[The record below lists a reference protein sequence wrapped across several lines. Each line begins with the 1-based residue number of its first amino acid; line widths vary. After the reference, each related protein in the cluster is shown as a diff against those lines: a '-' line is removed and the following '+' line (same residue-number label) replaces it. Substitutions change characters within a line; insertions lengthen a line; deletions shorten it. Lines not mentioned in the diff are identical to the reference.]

1 MRKLL
6 YTLFCYTA
14 SVTLGCAQLHTAHWH
29 LLDTG
34 SGLSSNQVRGIT
46 QASNGLMVIKT
57 TEQINVY
64 NGVTV
69 QHYPYERTHHYAWS
83 YDGVSKE
90 YHDHQG
96 RVWMKAREHLTLLDL
111 HTGQYVSDITGQLAL
126 MGMERPI
133 KDLFVDDQQCF
144 WMVTADNDIVTY
156 DTTERKIRT
165 LLHGST
171 AKMLRYGKLLEMT
184 RYKNFCWLL
193 FDSGTLVCLDYVSG
207 EVVTEESYFAGRSPI
222 GHTQQSEVRVKLHP
236 DLHGNLWIAIGQCI
250 YHYDR
255 LERVCKEVYAIN
267 GKDNFFTCMDI
278 DRHGNVWAGTSKSGI
293 VTIGHDTH
301 EATLTPEFNIPGY
314 GTIHNDTQDIY
325 CDDAG
330 GVWVG
335 TLFMGLCYHH
345 PMMNRFGYAS
355 TSNSIQ
361 QITNENVRCFLP
373 CPDGTV
379 LVGSGHGLFRFAPQT
394 GSMTRLFEVAENDI
408 VISLYRDSRGRTWA
422 GTFLNSYYLIG
433 DNCIRGSQLSTQPN
447 ANVGRTMCE
456 DSEGRLWISTNAGI
470 ALYDDHTLSIEHLL
484 TESHPEL
491 SQHKSIQALYPDSD
505 GRGFTAL
512 GFTGIFHYDTHN
524 DKVSIPTWAEELGI
538 QHDNAYCMLRDGR
551 GILWI
556 GTSQG
561 IILYDTQHKREL
573 GRLTT
578 DKGLNNNNVFSI
590 TATPEGDIWAGT
602 DNGVSR
608 IVVSEEADVY
618 RFHIQS
624 YDQNDGV
631 QPGKF
636 YENAI
641 CCTPDGKVFF
651 GGVNGLSYID
661 ATTMDDMV
669 LPQHQP
675 IFTSLQ
681 LFGQEIATGK
691 EHGKRIVLPGNI
703 CYTRELTFRHNQNNI
718 TLSFSPLKYPG
729 NKHLH
734 YRYKLHG
741 NDKDW
746 SEGRANGLGQITYT
760 DVRPGNYTLEVC
772 CRTATGEWSTQ
783 SATIGIRVKP
793 PFWSTWWARL
803 IYLLLL
809 AVLSYY
815 AYRMGQHHRRSMLLQ
830 EAKAQRQQQQEEL
843 NQMKFRFFTNVSHEF
858 RTPLTLIITPLE
870 AILHR
875 NTDIRLQEQ
884 LKPIYANAQRLLQ
897 LVNQLLDFR
906 RLEMG
911 GEQLTLKTGE
921 LVRFIDDLCNNFKDT
936 AEEKQIALTFDS
948 EVEYLY
954 IAFDSDKVYKIIANL
969 LSNAFK
975 YTPAGGKVNV
985 LIGTDEDRQHARI
998 TVSDTGQGIDPD
1010 ELHHIWKRFYQAEA
1024 QEKSPSLKGS
1034 GIGLHMVK
1042 EYTEM
1047 HQGHIDVQS
1056 QPGQG
1061 TTFTVYMPT
1070 TLHPTQ
1076 EHAEETTT
1084 ESQENVGSEEA
1095 GKHSILVVDDN
1106 DEFRHFMTSQL
1117 KAEGYTV
1124 LEAADGVEAETM
1136 AIAHNPSIVVTD
1148 LMMPR
1153 RDGIELTH
1161 VLKANIAI
1169 SHIPVILLT
1178 AKAGDEAKIDAYRA
1192 GADDYIAKP
1201 FNYELLLLRI
1211 QQLIEQQR
1219 QRQQQFKTSI
1229 DITPSKI
1236 AVTSLDEELIRRA
1249 MEVIEKHISDGEF
1262 GIEQLAAEVAMSK
1275 THLNRKIQ
1283 GIAGM
1288 TPLQFIRSIRLKRA
1302 AQLLRDSQYNIS
1314 EIAYMAGFN
1323 TLKYFNKHF
1332 KEEFGM
1338 TPTQYR
1344 EEHGTK

>member
-1 MRKLL
+1 MRRLL
-6 YTLFCYTA
+6 YTLLCYTA
-14 SVTLGCAQLHTAHWH
+14 SATLCCAQLHTAHWH

-46 QASNGLMVIKT
+46 QTSNGLMVIKT
-57 TEQINVY
+57 AEQVNVY

-69 QHYPYERTHHYAWS
+69 QHYPYERIHHYAWP

-96 RVWMKAREHLTLLDL
+96 RVWIKTWEHLTLLDL

-126 MGMERPI
+126 MGMKRPI
-133 KDLFVDDQQCF
+133 KDLYIDSYKAFWFV
-144 WMVTADNDIVTY
+144 TTDNDIVTY
-156 DTTERKIRT
+156 DTESGQTRT
-165 LLHGST
+165 LLPGST
-171 AKMLRYGKLLEMT
+171 DKMQRYGKLLEMT

-207 EVVTEESYFAGRSPI
+207 EAVTEETHLTGRLPMDA
-222 GHTQQSEVRVKLHP
+222 TQQSEMRVGLHP
-236 DLHGNLWIAIGQCI
+236 DSNGNLWVAIGQYI

-255 LERVCKEVYAIN
+255 LERTWEEVCAIN

-278 DRHGNVWAGTSKSGI
+278 DRQGSVWAGTSKSGI
-293 VTIGHDTH
+293 VTIDHDTY
-301 EATLTPEFNIPGY
+301 ATREIPRFSIPGY
-314 GTIHNDTQDIY
+314 GQICNDTQSIY

-355 TSNSIQ
+355 TTNSTQ

-379 LVGSGHGLFRFAPQT
+379 LVGSGQGLFRFAPQT

-408 VISLYRDSRGRTWA
+408 VISLYRDSQGRTWA

-433 DNCIRGSQLSTQPN
+433 DNDIKGSQLSTQPN

-470 ALYDDHTLSIEHLL
+470 ALYDDHTRSIEHLL

-491 SQHKSIQALYPDSD
+491 SQHKSIQTLYPDSD
-505 GRGFTAL
+505 GHGFTAL
-512 GFTGIFHYDTHN
+512 GPTGIFHYATHT
-524 DKVSIPTWAEELGI
+524 DKVSIPAWAEELGI
-538 QHDNAYCMLRDGR
+538 QHGSAYCMLRDGR

-556 GTSQG
+556 GTAQG
-561 IILYDTQHKREL
+561 LILYDTKQMREL
-573 GRLTT
+573 ERLTT
-578 DKGLNNNNVFSI
+578 YKGLNNNNVFSI
-590 TATPEGDIWAGT
+590 ATTPEGDIWVGT

-608 IVVSEEADVY
+608 IVVSEEDNTY
-618 RFHIQS
+618 HFHIQS

-641 CCTPDGKVFF
+641 CCTPDGGVLF
-651 GGVNGLSYID
+651 GGVNGINYID
-661 ATTMDDMV
+661 ATTMNNIA
-669 LPQHQP
+669 LPQRQP
-675 IFTSLQ
+675 VFTSLQ
-681 LFGQEIATGK
+681 LFGQEIATGR
-691 EHGKRIVLPGNI
+691 EHDGRIVLPGNI

-718 TLSFSPLKYPG
+718 SLSFSPLSYTG

-760 DVRPGNYTLEVC
+760 DLRPGNYTLEVC
-772 CRTATGEWSTQ
+772 CRTATGEWSAQ
-783 SATIGIRVKP
+783 SATIDIKVSP
-793 PFWSTWWARL
+793 PFWNTWWARL

-809 AVLSYY
+809 AALSYY
-815 AYRMGQHHRRSMLLQ
+815 AYRMGQRRRRATLLQ

-870 AILHR
+870 ALLHR
-875 NTDIRLQEQ
+875 NTDTRLQEQ

-911 GEQLTLKTGE
+911 GEHLTLKNGE
-921 LVRFIDDLCNNFKDT
+921 LVRFVEELCRNFKDT
-936 AEEKQIALTFDS
+936 AEEKQITLTFDS
-948 EVEYLY
+948 RIEHLY

-985 LIGTDEDRQHARI
+985 LIDTGEDGQHARI
-998 TVSDTGQGIDPD
+998 TVSDTGQGIDPE
-1010 ELHHIWKRFYQAEA
+1010 ELHHIWERFYQAEA

-1061 TTFTVYMPT
+1061 TTFTVSLPT

-1076 EHAEETTT
+1076 EHAEETTA
-1084 ESQENVGSEEA
+1084 ESQENAGSEKA

-1124 LEAADGVEAETM
+1124 LEATDGVEAETM

-1153 RDGIELTH
+1153 RDGIELTQ

-1169 SHIPVILLT
+1169 SHIPVVLLT
-1178 AKAGDEAKIDAYRA
+1178 AKAGDDAKIDAYRA

-1211 QQLIEQQR
+1211 HQLIERQQ
-1219 QRQQQFKTSI
+1219 QRQQQFRTSV
-1229 DITPSKI
+1229 DITPSEI

-1249 MEVIEKHISDGEF
+1249 MEAIEKHISDGEF

-1283 GIAGM
+1283 GIVGM

-1332 KEEFGM
+1332 KDEFNM

-1344 EEHGTK
+1344 DEHGAK

>member
-1 MRKLL
+1 MRGFL
-6 YTLFCYTA
+6 YTLMCFA
-14 SVTLGCAQLHTAHWH
+14 STLCCAQQHIVHWH

-34 SGLSSNQVRGIT
+34 NGLSSNQIRGIT
-46 QASNGLMVIKT
+46 QANNGLMVIKT

-69 QHYPYERTHHYAWS
+69 QHYPHEKEHRYAWP

-90 YHDHQG
+90 YHDRQG
-96 RVWMKAREHLTLLDL
+96 RLWIKTWKHLTLLDL
-111 HTGQYVSDITGQLAL
+111 HTGQYVSDIAGQLAS
-126 MGMERPI
+126 MGIDRPI
-133 KDLFVDDQQCF
+133 KNIYIDNHENFWFVN
-144 WMVTADNDIVTY
+144 TDNDIITY
-156 DTTERKIRT
+156 DTEAKTART
-165 LLHGST
+165 LLPGTSNT
-171 AKMLRYGKLLEMT
+171 TRRYGTLLEMT

-193 FDSGTLVCLDYVSG
+193 FDSGTLVCLDYISG
-207 EVVTEESYFAGRSPI
+207 EVVTEESYLTGKSPMDYAL
-222 GHTQQSEVRVKLHP
+222 QSEIRVELHP
-236 DLHGNLWIAIGQCI
+236 DTGGNLWVAIGQCI

-255 LERVCKEVYAIN
+255 LGRRWEEVYTIN

-278 DRHGNVWAGTSKSGI
+278 DRNGNVWAGTSKSGI
-293 VTIGHDTH
+293 MTIRQDTH
-301 EATLTPEFNIPGY
+301 EVTHTKEFNISGY
-314 GTIHNDTQDIY
+314 GKMHNDIQDIY

-335 TLFMGLCYHH
+335 TLFMGLCYYH

-355 TSNSIQ
+355 TSSSTL

-379 LVGSGHGLFRFAPQT
+379 LVGSSRGVFRFAPHT
-394 GSMTRLFEVAENDI
+394 GTMTHLFEAAENDI
-408 VISLYRDSRGRTWA
+408 VISLYRDSQERTWA
-422 GTFLNSYYLIG
+422 GTFLNSYYLME
-433 DNCIRGSQLSTQPN
+433 DNGFRGGSLSTLPN

-456 DSEGRLWISTNAGI
+456 DREGKLWISTNAGI
-470 ALYDDHTLSIEHLL
+470 ALYDAHTLSIKYLL
-484 TESHPEL
+484 ADRHPEL
-491 SQHKSIQALYPDSD
+491 SLHKSIQTLYPDSD

-512 GFTGIFHYDTHN
+512 GLTGIFHYDTHN
-524 DKVSIPTWAEELGI
+524 DKVSIPVWAEELGI
-538 QHDNAYCMLRDGR
+538 QHNNAYCMLRDKR
-551 GILWI
+551 GFLWI

-561 IILYDTQHKREL
+561 IIVYDTQQKREL
-573 GRLTT
+573 ERLTT
-578 DKGLNNNNVFSI
+578 KKGLNNNNVFSI
-590 TATPEGDIWAGT
+590 VTTPDDDIWVGT

-608 IVVSEEADVY
+608 IVISEEGENRY

-631 QPGKF
+631 QTGKF

-641 CCTPDGKVFF
+641 CCTSDGKVLF
-651 GGVNGLSYID
+651 GGVNGLNYID
-661 ATTMDDMV
+661 ATTIDHYT
-669 LPQHQP
+669 LPQRQP
-675 IFTSLQ
+675 VFTSVQ

-691 EHGKRIVLPGNI
+691 EHNKHVVLPGNI
-703 CYTRELTFRHNQNNI
+703 CYTRELIFKHNQNNI
-718 TLSFSPLKYPG
+718 TLSFSPLNYSG
-729 NKHLH
+729 NKHIH

-746 SEGRANGLGQITYT
+746 SEGQANGLGQITYT
-760 DVRPGNYTLEVC
+760 GLRPGNYTLEVC

-783 SATIGIRVKP
+783 SATMGIKVKP
-793 PFWSTWWARL
+793 PFWNTWWARL

-809 AVLSYY
+809 TTISYY
-815 AYRMGQHHRRSMLLQ
+815 AYRIGQHRRRAMLLQ
-830 EAKAQRQQQQEEL
+830 EAKAQRHQQQEEL

-875 NTDIRLQEQ
+875 NTDQRLQEQ
-884 LKPIYANAQRLLQ
+884 LKPIYTNAQRLLQ

-911 GEQLTLKTGE
+911 GEQLTLKNGE
-921 LVRFIDDLCNNFKDT
+921 LVRFINDLCRNFKDT
-936 AEEKQIALTFDS
+936 AEEKQIALSFDS
-948 EVEYLY
+948 KVEHLY
-954 IAFDSDKVYKIIANL
+954 IAFDSDKMYKIIGNL

-975 YTPAGGKVNV
+975 YTPAGGKVNI
-985 LIGTDEDRQHARI
+985 LINMDEDNQYVRI
-998 TVSDTGQGIDPD
+998 TVSDTGQGINPE
-1010 ELHHIWKRFYQAEA
+1010 ELHQIWKRFYQAEA
-1024 QEKSPSLKGS
+1024 QEKSPSIKGS

-1047 HQGHIDVQS
+1047 HQGRIDVQS

-1061 TTFTVYMPT
+1061 TTFTVYLPT
-1070 TLHPTQ
+1070 TLHSTQ
-1076 EHAEETTT
+1076 ESAEETVA
-1084 ESQENVGSEEA
+1084 EPQENVGGEGASQ
-1095 GKHSILVVDDN
+1095 HSILVVDDN
-1106 DEFRHFMTSQL
+1106 DEFRHFMSSQL
-1117 KAEGYTV
+1117 KIEGYTV
-1124 LEAADGVEAETM
+1124 MEAADGVEAEAM
-1136 AIAHNPSIVVTD
+1136 AIAHNPSIIVTD

-1153 RDGIELTH
+1153 RDGIELTQ

-1169 SHIPVILLT
+1169 SHIPVVLLT

-1211 QQLIEQQR
+1211 QRLIEQQQ
-1219 QRQQQFKTSI
+1219 QRQQQFKANV
-1229 DITPSKI
+1229 DITPSEI

-1249 MEVIEKHISDGEF
+1249 VEVIEKHISDGEF

-1283 GIAGM
+1283 GIVGM
-1288 TPLQFIRSIRLKRA
+1288 TPLQFIRSVRLKRA
-1302 AQLLRDSQYNIS
+1302 AQLLRDSQYNIN

-1332 KEEFGM
+1332 KDEFNM

>member
-1 MRKLL
+1 MKRLL
-6 YTLFCYTA
+6 YILLSFAA
-14 SVTLGCAQLHTAHWH
+14 SAILRGAQLHTAHWH

-57 TEQINVY
+57 AEQINVY

-69 QHYPYERTHHYAWS
+69 QHYPYERTHRYAWP

-90 YHDHQG
+90 YHDPQG
-96 RVWMKAREHLTLLDL
+96 RVWVKAREHLALLDL
-111 HTGQYVSDITGQLAL
+111 HTGQYVSDIAAQLAL
-126 MGMERPI
+126 MGMNRPI
-133 KDLFVDDQQCF
+133 KDLYVDDQQCF
-144 WMVTADNDIVTY
+144 WFVSTDNDIVTY
-156 DTTERKIRT
+156 DTAAGETRT
-165 LLHGST
+165 LLQGST
-171 AKMLRYGKLLEMT
+171 DKMQRYGKLLEMT

-193 FDSGTLVCLDYVSG
+193 FDSATLVCIDYVSG
-207 EVVTEESYFAGRSPI
+207 EVVAEESYLGGRSPM
-222 GHTQQSEVRVKLHP
+222 GHAQQSEVRVELHP
-236 DLHGNLWIAIGQCI
+236 DAEGNLWVAIGQCI
-250 YHYDR
+250 YHYER
-255 LERVCKEVYAIN
+255 LGRTWKEVWSIN

-278 DRHGNVWAGTSKSGI
+278 DHHGNVWAGTSKSGI
-293 VTIGHDTH
+293 VTIDHTTH

-314 GTIHNDTQDIY
+314 GTIDNDTQDIY

-355 TSNSIQ
+355 TTTSAQ

-379 LVGSGHGLFRFAPQT
+379 LVGSSLGLFRFDPQT
-394 GSMTRLFEVAENDI
+394 GGMTRLFEVAENDI
-408 VISLYRDSRGRTWA
+408 VISLYRDSQGRTWA
-422 GTFLNSYYLIG
+422 GTFLNSYYLVG
-433 DNCIRGSQLSTQPN
+433 DDGIRGSRLSTQPN

-456 DSEGRLWISTNAGI
+456 DGEGRLWISTNAGI
-470 ALYDDHTLSIEHLL
+470 ALYDELTHSIERLL
-484 TESHPEL
+484 ADKHPEL
-491 SQHKSIQALYPDSD
+491 NQHKSIQTLYPDSD

-512 GFTGIFHYDTHN
+512 GLTGIFHYDTHD
-524 DKVSIPTWAEELGI
+524 DKVSIPAWAEELGI
-538 QHDNAYCMLRDGR
+538 QHDNAYCMLRDER

-556 GTSQG
+556 GTAQG
-561 IILYDTQHKREL
+561 LILYDTKRMREL
-573 GRLTT
+573 ERLNT

-590 TATPEGDIWAGT
+590 AATPEGDIWVGT

-608 IVVSEEADVY
+608 IVVSEEADTY

-641 CCTPDGKVFF
+641 CSTPDGRVLF
-651 GGVNGLSYID
+651 GGVNGLNYID
-661 ATTMDDMV
+661 ATTMDDIA
-669 LPQHQP
+669 LPQRQP
-675 IFTSLQ
+675 VFTSLQ

-691 EHGKRIVLPGNI
+691 EHNGRIVLPGNI

-718 TLSFSPLKYPG
+718 SLSFSPLSYSG

-746 SEGRANGLGQITYT
+746 SEGTANGLGQITYT
-760 DVRPGNYTLEVC
+760 DLRPGNYTLEVC
-772 CRTATGEWSTQ
+772 CRTATGEWSSQ
-783 SATIGIRVKP
+783 SATIGIKVEP
-793 PFWSTWWARL
+793 PFWSTWWAQL
-803 IYLLLL
+803 LYLLLL
-809 AVLSYY
+809 SALGYY
-815 AYRMGQHHRRSMLLQ
+815 AYRIGQRRRRATLLQ
-830 EAKAQRQQQQEEL
+830 EAKAQRHQQQEEL

-870 AILHR
+870 AMLHR
-875 NTDIRLQEQ
+875 NTDTQLQEQ
-884 LKPIYANAQRLLQ
+884 LKPIYTNAQRLLQ

-911 GEQLTLKTGE
+911 GEHLTLKTGE
-921 LVRFIDDLCNNFKDT
+921 LVRFVGDLCRNFKDT

-948 EVEYLY
+948 QIEHLY

-975 YTPAGGKVNV
+975 YTPAGGRVSV
-985 LIGTDEDRQHARI
+985 LVATDEEGQLARI
-998 TVSDTGQGIDPD
+998 TVSDTGQGINPE

-1047 HQGHIDVQS
+1047 HQGSIDVQS
-1056 QPGQG
+1056 QPGRG
-1061 TTFTVYMPT
+1061 TTITVSLPT

-1076 EHAEETTT
+1076 EHTEEATVEAKEPVANEET
-1084 ESQENVGSEEA
+1084 

-1124 LEAADGVEAETM
+1124 LEAADGIEAEAM
-1136 AIAHNPSIVVTD
+1136 ATVHNPSIVVTD

-1153 RDGIELTH
+1153 RDGIELTQA
-1161 VLKANIAI
+1161 LKANIAI
-1169 SHIPVILLT
+1169 SHIPVVLLT
-1178 AKAGDEAKIDAYRA
+1178 AKAGDEAKIDAFRA

-1211 QQLIEQQR
+1211 QQLIERQQ
-1219 QRQQQFKTSI
+1219 QRQQQFRTSV
-1229 DITPSKI
+1229 DITPSEI

-1249 MEVIEKHISDGEF
+1249 VEVIEKHISDGEF

-1283 GIAGM
+1283 GIVGM

-1332 KEEFGM
+1332 KDEFNM

-1344 EEHGTK
+1344 DEHGAK